1 MPAYDGQSFHAPAP
15 VTFFPA
21 CYPQSPKTLA
31 GVQLLI
37 DSGADVTLLPKVS
50 IDKLGMQIDPKLQYE
65 LAGFDGQRSF
75 AAAVDLDLTFT
86 ETVIRGRYLVTD
98 DSVGVLG
105 RDVLNFFVLLLN
117 GPAGEWSS
125 TRPRSS

>member
-1 MPAYDGQSFHAPAP
+1 MPAYDGQSFQPPAP
-15 VTFFPA
+15 VTLITL
-21 CYPQSPKTLA
+21 CDPQSGKTVA
-31 GVQLLI
+31 DVQLLI

-50 IDKLGMQIDPKLQYE
+50 IDKLGIQIDQKLQYE
-65 LAGFDGQRSF
+65 LAAFDGQRSF
-75 AAAVDLDLTFT
+75 AAAVDLDLTFAA
-86 ETVIRGRYLVTD
+86 TVIRGRYLVTD

-125 TRPRSS
+125 TRPR